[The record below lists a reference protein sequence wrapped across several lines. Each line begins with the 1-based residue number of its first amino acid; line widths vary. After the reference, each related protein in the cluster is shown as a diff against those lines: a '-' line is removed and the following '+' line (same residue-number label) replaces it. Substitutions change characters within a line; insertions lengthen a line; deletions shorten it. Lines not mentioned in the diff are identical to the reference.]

1 MTIPIVPAAP
11 EAPAVDPVDI
21 EPDLIDPGEDP
32 DAAVEGEE
40 ALADPGKRALD
51 ATREKWRAERDR
63 RVELEE
69 ELRLARRQM
78 RSGQPAAPAVE
89 PSIDAD
95 SIREDAERSALAK
108 ANARIVRAEVK
119 GAAAAL
125 FADPADALAFLDLTS
140 FDVDD
145 KGDVDVEDIQAAL
158 TELLAKKPHLA
169 KQDSAPQGGSK
180 RRIPEVPADPAHKP
194 SIPVS
199 HADRIKAAQT
209 AGDVTSFIS
218 LQNDLLTQQQ

>member
-11 EAPAVDPVDI
+11 EAPAVDPVDPEDPTDPVDPEAPI
-21 EPDLIDPGEDP
+21 EGED
-32 DAAVEGEE
+32 
-40 ALADPGKRALD
+40 ALGDPGKRALD
-51 ATREKWRAERDR
+51 AIKAKHKDERTK
-63 RVELEE
+63 
-69 ELRLARRQM
+69 RLA
-78 RSGQPAAPAVE
+78 
-89 PSIDAD
+89 
-95 SIREDAERSALAK
+95 AEAALAAALAPKGDTPDPVAIQAEADRK
-108 ANARIVRAEVK
+108 ATDRANLRIVRAEVK

-125 FADPADALAFLDLTS
+125 FADPADALAFLDLST
-140 FDVDD
+140 FEVDD
-145 KGDVDVEDIQAAL
+145 DGDVDPDDIQAAL